1 MFELSFQFELTRF
14 FLKELYKYLPNSY
27 NLLTRGCAWGVSLV
41 PVISISNYFQFLHN
55 KNKFKK
61 YTKNYQ
67 IILKKTRAK
76 YWKSSLEKIP
86 SNIHDN
92 NNLIIRK
99 KKKYFQLK
107 INESKLIVFNKRES
121 SLKSNFQLMTKQMY
135 VKMNSRDN
143 DRFSINILIPFY
155 Q

>member
-99 KKKYFQLK
+99 KKN
-107 INESKLIVFNKRES
+107 IFNWRLTNQS
-121 SLKSNFQLMTKQMY
+121 WL
-135 VKMNSRDN
+135 
-143 DRFSINILIPFY
+143 FSISVSPVWNQISNWWPNKCMLKWIVETTTVSVSIF
-155 Q
+155 